1 MNNLNPKLRN
11 ALGISAL
18 TAFSLVMIGCGG
30 SSSSAPTASN
40 AAPGSVTISGAN
52 TAVTAHSSIYNLS
65 AVDPE
70 GDAITFS
77 TTTAGATIS
86 GSVLTFTPTVVAPAS
101 APAIISVIATDS
113 KGAASPAKTAS
124 VVVTANVAPHF
135 TSAPPTSGLVGLAL
149 SYTPH
154 HGFGS
159 RG

>member
-1 MNNLNPKLRN
+1 MSNPNPKLRN

-86 GSVLTFTPTVVAPAS
+86 GSVLTFTPPLWPLLPRLRSSRSSRRTPRE
-101 APAIISVIATDS
+101 PLL
-113 KGAASPAKTAS
+113 
-124 VVVTANVAPHF
+124 
-135 TSAPPTSGLVGLAL
+135 PPRPLRWS
-149 SYTPH
+149 
-154 HGFGS
+154 
-159 RG
+159 

>member
-1 MNNLNPKLRN
+1 MNQSSFRN

-113 KGAASPAKTAS
+113 KGSRFSRQDRFGGRDGECGASLHQRAS
-124 VVVTANVAPHF
+124 DLG
-135 TSAPPTSGLVGLAL
+135 SGGPGFELH
-149 SYTPH
+149 PD